1 MRICR
6 HVAPPDRDGTALGVT
21 VTERIAVVGGGIAG
35 ASAAYFLVEAAPDSE
50 VVLLEAEEHLA
61 MHTTG
66 RSAALLL
73 ENDGTRSIRSLVRA
87 SVDFLRGPPEELVDA
102 PVVVPREVMHV
113 GGPDQGGSIDR
124 LLAENASGAIPTIE
138 ISADEARSRFPALRP
153 EAVNRVA
160 LDTGAA
166 DIDVHGLHQA
176 YLRGLRRAGGRVA
189 ASHRVDAAVS
199 DGDGW
204 RLETTGGNLTADVL
218 VNTAGA
224 WGDLV
229 ARRAG
234 IPAVGL
240 EPRRRTAFNVTGPGP
255 EVAGWAMVA
264 DVDMRFYV
272 KPDGTQ
278 LLCSLAEENPSE
290 PCDARPEET
299 DVALAIDRINAA
311 TTLGIRAVNS
321 TWTGLRTFVPDRSM
335 VIGPEPGRP
344 SFVWCVGQGGT
355 GIMTS
360 PGAGRLVADLVL
372 RGEPS
377 GHFDDTGLVLDDVLP
392 DRFRSST

>member
-1 MRICR
+1 MRVCR
-6 HVAPPDRDGTALGVT
+6 HVPPLDRDGIPPGVG
-21 VTERIAVVGGGIAG
+21 VTERIVVVGGGIAG
-35 ASAAYFLVEAAPDSE
+35 ASAAYFLVEAARDCE

-138 ISADEARSRFPALRP
+138 IRADEARSRFPALRL
-153 EAVNRVA
+153 EAVDRVA

-189 ASHRVDAAVS
+189 TSHRVDAAVP

-204 RLETTGGNLTADVL
+204 RLETTGGNLTADVII
-218 VNTAGA
+218 NTAGA

-234 IPAVGL
+234 MPVVGL
-240 EPRRRTAFNVTGPGP
+240 APRRRTAFNVTGPGP
-255 EVAGWAMVA
+255 EVAGWAMLA

-299 DVALAIDRINAA
+299 DVALAVHRINAA
-311 TTLGIRAVNS
+311 TTLGIRTVNS

-335 VIGPEPGRP
+335 VIGPEPGHP

-372 RGEPS
+372 HGES
-377 GHFDDTGLVLDDVLP
+377 SDHFDGTGLVLDDVLP
-392 DRFRSST
+392 DRFRRPT